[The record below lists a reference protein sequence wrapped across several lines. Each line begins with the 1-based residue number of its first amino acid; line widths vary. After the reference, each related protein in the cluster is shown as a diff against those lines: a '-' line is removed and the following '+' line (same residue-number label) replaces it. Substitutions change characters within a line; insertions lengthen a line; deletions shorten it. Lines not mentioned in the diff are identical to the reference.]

1 MISEEDSTQETLTKM
16 SSNFDQMIEQMGV
29 DIDEKTKM
37 KIEKAK
43 IAVSSLVDF
52 SVEGEFND

>member
-52 SVEGEFND
+52 SAEGEFNY